1 MALEN
6 EYMKGLVLFS
16 HIVRLGSL
24 SAAATLLD
32 MSRSSVSKQLSALE
46 KRVGS
51 RLLNRTTRT
60 IMLTDVGRRVL
71 YEAHKVERALQT
83 IEHISDDHQTEI
95 AGDLKVSCSSA
106 HGRVHLV
113 PLMSKFLA
121 RYPKLTV
128 NLQLEDRFV
137 DMVAENLD
145 VAIRI
150 GFLPDSSL
158 IARELG
164 SLSWL
169 LCASKEYL
177 NNAPAL
183 NVPKDLLNH
192 RCLFYRNSTRSM
204 NTWTFSSAAG
214 EESVTVSGPLA
225 INDPSAMVTA
235 ALGHAGVPVVD
246 GSVAGTAI
254 AAVLKS
260 DIKPYLLLYDD
271 LFSLNLK
278 EGSSVGFFE
287 TILTNRKNGS
297 CANANSDTLSPKL
310 YFLRKAPVLSWTEDS
325 PLSMEPD
332 V

>member
-6 EYMKGLVLFS
+6 EYMRGLVLFS

-32 MSRSSVSKQLSALE
+32 MSRSSVSKQLSTLE

-214 EESVTVSGPLA
+214 EETVTVSGPLA

-235 ALGHAGVPVVD
+235 ALGHAGVLLIDKGLLGDTIDQGKLVPVMT
-246 GSVAGTAI
+246 GYKPIGGLPMYAI
-254 AAVLKS
+254 FPEKEFMPAKTRVFI
-260 DIKPYLLLYDD
+260 DFLLEEMPA
-271 LFSLNLK
+271 K
-278 EGSSVGFFE
+278 
-287 TILTNRKNGS
+287 
-297 CANANSDTLSPKL
+297 LS
-310 YFLRKAPVLSWTEDS
+310 YQ
-325 PLSMEPD
+325 
-332 V
+332 